1 MRETP
6 SGRPQF
12 HPQRPEFISS
22 PRYLGIA
29 DPSVPSDHG
38 ATPDGTTRQAE
49 LLSVTENKK
58 GAVGRGGRYRQA
70 VAGVLSE
77 MAEGRTTLIEAT

>member
-29 DPSVPSDHG
+29 DPSVPSDRG

-49 LLSVTENKK
+49 LLSVRENK
-58 GAVGRGGRYRQA
+58 
-70 VAGVLSE
+70 SFDD
-77 MAEGRTTLIEAT
+77 ATE